1 MNNKKF
7 ILASSSP
14 QRLDLLKKINV
25 IPSSVIHP
33 EINEDVLK
41 KEKPY
46 AYVKRLAQ
54 QKAQI
59 VYAKHSSCYV
69 LGADTSVIRGAK
81 ILGKPNNEDEALKF
95 LNLLSGRKHQVITS
109 YCIYKPDGSYIL
121 KAISSDVVVKNL
133 SDIEKKWYIST
144 GEWKNKAGGYSI
156 SGRFEVF
163 VKQINGCI
171 SNVIGLPLPYVY
183 NSLLGLGYNF
193 TDV

>member
-1 MNNKKF
+1 MINQQL

-14 QRLDLLKKINV
+14 QRLDLLKKINI
-25 IPSSVIHP
+25 IPNRVIHP
-33 EINEDVLK
+33 QINEDVLK

-54 QKAQI
+54 QKAQ
-59 VYAKHSSCYV
+59 VVHSQFPDFYV
-69 LGADTSVIRGAK
+69 LGADTSVIRGSK
-81 ILGKPNNEDEALKF
+81 ILGKPNNPEEALQF
-95 LNLLSGRKHQVITS
+95 LNLLSGKKHQVITA

-133 SDIEKKWYIST
+133 SSSEKSWYVST
-144 GEWKNKAGGYSI
+144 GEWQNKAGGYSI
-156 SGRFEVF
+156 AGTFEIF

-171 SNVIGLPLPYVY
+171 SNIVGLPLPYVY

-193 TDV
+193 RNV